1 MTSIGTVVRSETTSS
16 YYDLDKPSRKP
27 LRLILNKLERGDVV
41 SDNLVIMTFGHVV
54 VVIITRSTESTIMA
68 FGLHNTGGICCPND
82 NRNICRPCKTC

>member
-41 SDNLVIMTFGHVV
+41 SDNLVIMTLFMLLLLSLHA
-54 VVIITRSTESTIMA
+54 RLNLPSWPLAFTIH
-68 FGLHNTGGICCPND
+68 LVEHL
-82 NRNICRPCKTC
+82 RNCI